1 MHSVLPVGIS
11 QSKPSEKQAN
21 SKVEQ
26 ETGVKHNNHDQTQC
40 SVSVLVLCLTAQQLS
55 FAVPKAGRAS
65 FFDTAEFKLTEAG
78 RL

>member
-21 SKVEQ
+21 S
-26 ETGVKHNNHDQTQC
+26 

-65 FFDTAEFKLTEAG
+65 FFDTAEFKLAEAG